1 MVKKNSASEM
11 SQELKEIFKKSLQ
24 NKRWS
29 ALDLGKNENYEH
41 AAVVT
46 RWDTERN
53 KWLHRRPKVNEGEEA
68 DVRQGVPSGTIPE
81 SDVDPVRLAIR
92 RTMKQLSGPYN
103 SFDKYYTLEDA
114 IELYNEIWY
123 ESSSSD
129 EE

>member
-1 MVKKNSASEM
+1 MSNEM
-11 SQELKEIFKKSLQ
+11 KEIFKKSLN

-41 AAVVT
+41 AAVVA

-53 KWLHRRPKVNEGEEA
+53 KWLHRRPKVGAEGEQ
-68 DVRQGVPSGTIPE
+68 DVRNGVPSGQIPE
-81 SDVDPVRLAIR
+81 SDVDPVRLSIR

-103 SFDKYYTLEDA
+103 SFDKYYTLEDT